1 MARWGILSK
10 CSGYNT
16 TLLRGEIVLC
26 RVDLHSIYTE
36 RREYSK
42 MRFVLVSTHVDQTTG
57 YSKVVSNL
65 LAQAATL
72 TPKVKTFHFGFQRHP
87 ERKSMRKVPEGVVAY
102 DAAAAEDPKEEGFG
116 FNKIHE
122 YIEMVGPDVVMI
134 YNDPMI
140 IARFI
145 QAMKYKK
152 GETPYKLWLYVD
164 QVYKGIAQPL
174 MDELN
179 KAADKVYCFTDSWA
193 KTFTEYGGSLE
204 PGIIEH
210 AIDST
215 IFSRLPTASR
225 IALRKNVGLPTDS
238 IVFLNANRNSQR
250 KRQDLTIMGFVEL
263 LRRHPD
269 KPLWLLMVTA
279 IDPQKGAYYDIQR
292 IFHAELLRA
301 KLDPAVYGKRMA
313 LVDTAPP
320 NTLNDD
326 GINQI
331 YNMSDIGVNTS
342 DGEGFGLCQLEHLYT
357 GAPQIVTD
365 IGSYRS
371 FLPSTVATYIRPGP
385 LVYQAAGMPLGLS
398 APSFNPDDVAD
409 AMEVTLS
416 KYVTMRTAIE
426 DVKFKTWKEVCS
438 SWIANLTQASI

>member
-1 MARWGILSK
+1 
-10 CSGYNT
+10 
-16 TLLRGEIVLC
+16 
-26 RVDLHSIYTE
+26 
-36 RREYSK
+36 

-72 TPKVKTFHFGFQRHP
+72 APKVKTFHFGFQRHP
-87 ERKSMRKVPEGVVAY
+87 ERKNIRKVPDGIVAY
-102 DAAAAEDPKEEGFG
+102 DAAANEDPKEEGFG

-122 YIEMVGPDVVMI
+122 YLEMVSPDVVMI

-145 QAMKYKK
+145 QSMKYKK

-164 QVYKGIAQPL
+164 QVYTGIAQPL

-179 KAADKVYCFTDSWA
+179 KAAEKVFCFTDLWA
-193 KTFTEYGGSLE
+193 KEFTNYGGPTPLVM
-204 PGIIEH
+204 EH
-210 AIDST
+210 AVDST
-215 IFSRLPTASR
+215 IFSNLPLAARS
-225 IALRKNVGLPTDS
+225 ALRKNVGLPTEA

-263 LRRHPD
+263 LKRHQD

-279 IDPQKGAYYDIQR
+279 VDPQKGAHYDIQR
-292 IFHAELLRA
+292 IFNDQLQRA
-301 KLDPAVYGKRMA
+301 GLDPNVFSKRLA
-313 LVDTAPP
+313 IVDTAPP
-320 NTLNDD
+320 NVLSDE

-331 YNMSDIGVNTS
+331 YNMCDVGINTS

-365 IGSYRS
+365 VGSYRS
-371 FLPSTVATYIRPGP
+371 FLPTSVTQYIPQGP
-385 LVYQAAGMPLGLS
+385 LVYQAAGMPLGLC
-398 APSFNPDDVAD
+398 APSFDPVHVAD
-409 AMEVTLS
+409 AMDAVLE
-416 KYVTMRTAIE
+416 KYIDMAKKAAEI
-426 DVKFKTWKEVCS
+426 KFKTWTDVCA
-438 SWIANLTQASI
+438 SWLSELRAAS

>member
-1 MARWGILSK
+1 
-10 CSGYNT
+10 
-16 TLLRGEIVLC
+16 
-26 RVDLHSIYTE
+26 
-36 RREYSK
+36 

-65 LAQAATL
+65 LAQVATL

-87 ERKSMRKVPEGVVAY
+87 ERKSMRKVPDGIVAY

-193 KTFTEYGGSLE
+193 KTFTEYGSSLE

-215 IFSRLPTASR
+215 VFSRLPAASR
-225 IALRKNVGLPTDS
+225 ITLRKNVGLPTDA

-250 KRQDLTIMGFVEL
+250 KRQDLTIQGFVEL

-269 KPLWLLMVTA
+269 KPLWLLMVTG
-279 IDPQKGAYYDIQR
+279 IDPQKGAHYDIQR

-301 KLDPAVYGKRMA
+301 NLDPVAYGKRMA
-313 LVDTAPP
+313 LIDTAAP
-320 NTLNDD
+320 NTLTDE

-331 YNMSDIGVNTS
+331 YNMTDIGINTS

-365 IGSYRS
+365 VGSYRT
-371 FLPSTVATYIRPGP
+371 FLPSTVATYVRPGP
-385 LVYQAAGMPLGLS
+385 LVYSAAGMSLGLS
-398 APSFNPDDVAD
+398 APSFNPDDVTD
-409 AMEVTLS
+409 AMETTLS
-416 KYVTMRTAIE
+416 KYTTMRAAIE
-426 DVKFKTWKEVCS
+426 DVKFKTWSEVCS
-438 SWIANLTQASI
+438 SWLDDLRAAATPTST

>member
-1 MARWGILSK
+1 
-10 CSGYNT
+10 
-16 TLLRGEIVLC
+16 
-26 RVDLHSIYTE
+26 
-36 RREYSK
+36 

-65 LAQAATL
+65 LTQVATL
-72 TPKVKTFHFGFQRHP
+72 APKVKTFHFGFQRHP
-87 ERKSMRKVPEGVVAY
+87 EKKNIRKVPDGIVAY
-102 DAAAAEDPKEEGFG
+102 DAAANEDPKEEGFG

-122 YIEMVGPDVVMI
+122 YLEMVGPDVVMI

-145 QAMKYKK
+145 QAMKYTK

-164 QVYKGIAQPL
+164 QVYTGIAQPL

-193 KTFTEYGGSLE
+193 KVYTEYGADTPL
-204 PGIIEH
+204 PKVIEH
-210 AIDST
+210 AVDST
-215 IFSRLPTASR
+215 VFSNLPLAQR
-225 IALRKNVGLPTDS
+225 AALRKNVGLPTEA

-279 IDPQKGAYYDIQR
+279 IDPQKGAHYDVQR
-292 IFHAELLRA
+292 IFGDQLQRA
-301 KLDPAVYGKRMA
+301 GLDPNLYGKRMA
-313 LVDTAPP
+313 LIDTAPP
-320 NTLNDD
+320 NMLSDD
-326 GINQI
+326 AVNQI
-331 YNMSDIGVNTS
+331 YNMCDIGINTS

-365 IGSYRS
+365 VGSYRS
-371 FLPSTVATYIRPGP
+371 FLPTTVATYVRPGP
-385 LVYQAAGMPLGLS
+385 LIYQAGGMPLGLS
-398 APSFNPDDVAD
+398 APTFNPDDVAA
-409 AMEVTLS
+409 AMETTIE
-416 KYVTMRTAIE
+416 KYITMRAAIGGI
-426 DVKFKTWKEVCS
+426 KFKTWTDVCA
-438 SWIANLTQASI
+438 SWLDDLRAAS

>member
-1 MARWGILSK
+1 
-10 CSGYNT
+10 
-16 TLLRGEIVLC
+16 
-26 RVDLHSIYTE
+26 
-36 RREYSK
+36 

-72 TPKVKTFHFGFQRHP
+72 APKVKTFHFGFQRHP
-87 ERKSMRKVPEGVVAY
+87 ERKNIRKVPEGIVAY
-102 DAAAAEDPKEEGFG
+102 DAAANEDPKEEGFG

-145 QAMKYKK
+145 QAMKFKK

-164 QVYKGIAQPL
+164 QVYNGIAPPL
-174 MDELN
+174 MKEITT
-179 KAADKVYCFTDSWA
+179 AADRVFCFTDSWA
-193 KTFTEYGGSLE
+193 KAFTEYGPDIE
-204 PGIIEH
+204 MPQVMEH
-210 AIDST
+210 AVDST
-215 IFSRLPTASR
+215 IFSRLPMTTRA
-225 IALRKNVGLPTDS
+225 ALRKNVGLPPDA

-279 IDPQKGAYYDIQR
+279 VDPQKGAHYDIQR
-292 IFHAELLRA
+292 IFHDQLGRA
-301 KLDPAVYGKRMA
+301 GLDPNVYAKRMA
-313 LVDTAPP
+313 IVDTAPP
-320 NTLNDD
+320 NTLSDE

-331 YNMSDIGVNTS
+331 YNMSDVGINTS

-365 IGSYRS
+365 VGAYRS
-371 FLPSTVATYIRPGP
+371 FLPTSVTQYVRPGP
-385 LVYQAAGMPLGLS
+385 LVYQAAAMPLGLY
-398 APSFNPDDVAD
+398 APSFDPAHVAD
-409 AMEVTLS
+409 AMDAVLDN
-416 KYVTMRTAIE
+416 YVTMSKKASEMT
-426 DVKFKTWKEVCS
+426 FKTWTDVCA
-438 SWIANLTQASI
+438 SWLNDLTTAST

>member
-1 MARWGILSK
+1 
-10 CSGYNT
+10 
-16 TLLRGEIVLC
+16 
-26 RVDLHSIYTE
+26 
-36 RREYSK
+36 

-72 TPKVKTFHFGFQRHP
+72 APKVKTFHFGFQRHP
-87 ERKSMRKVPEGVVAY
+87 ERKNIRKVPEGIVAY
-102 DAAAAEDPKEEGFG
+102 DAAANEDPKEEGFG

-122 YIEMVGPDVVMI
+122 YLEMVNPDVVMI

-164 QVYKGIAQPL
+164 QVYQGIAPPL
-174 MDELN
+174 MEELN

-193 KTFTEYGGSLE
+193 KTYAEYGSDTAL
-204 PGIIEH
+204 PCVMEH
-210 AIDST
+210 AVDST
-215 IFSRLPTASR
+215 VFSSLPLSQR
-225 IALRKNVGLPTDS
+225 SALRKNVGLPPEA

-250 KRQDLTIMGFVEL
+250 KRQDLTIMGFVEM

-279 IDPQKGAYYDIQR
+279 VDPQKGAHYDIQR
-292 IFHAELLRA
+292 IFHDQLIRA
-301 KLDPAVYGKRMA
+301 GLDPNVYGKQMA
-313 LVDTAPP
+313 IVDTAPP
-320 NTLNDD
+320 NVLSDE

-331 YNMSDIGVNTS
+331 YNMCDVGINTS

-357 GAPQIVTD
+357 GAPQVVTD
-365 IGSYRS
+365 VGSYRS
-371 FLPSTVATYIRPGP
+371 FLPTTVATYVRKGP
-385 LVYQAAGMPLGLS
+385 LAYQSAGMPLGLT
-398 APSFNPDDVAD
+398 APIFDPKDVAD
-409 AMEVTLS
+409 AMDTTLDN
-416 KYVTMRTAIE
+416 YVTMRAKIA
-426 DVKFKTWKEVCS
+426 DIKFKTWSDVCA
-438 SWIANLTQASI
+438 SWLADLTKQANI

>member
-1 MARWGILSK
+1 
-10 CSGYNT
+10 
-16 TLLRGEIVLC
+16 
-26 RVDLHSIYTE
+26 
-36 RREYSK
+36 

-72 TPKVKTFHFGFQRHP
+72 APKVKTFHFGFQRHP
-87 ERKSMRKVPEGVVAY
+87 ERKNIRKVPEGIVAY
-102 DAAAAEDPKEEGFG
+102 DAAANEDPKEEGFG

-122 YIEMVGPDVVMI
+122 YIDMVGPDVVMI

-145 QAMKYKK
+145 QAMKFKK

-164 QVYKGIAQPL
+164 QVYNGIAPPL
-174 MDELN
+174 MKEITT
-179 KAADKVYCFTDSWA
+179 AADRVFCFTDSWA
-193 KTFTEYGGSLE
+193 KAFTEYAADIE
-204 PGIIEH
+204 MPQVMEH
-210 AIDST
+210 AVDST
-215 IFSRLPTASR
+215 IFSRLPMTTRA
-225 IALRKNVGLPTDS
+225 ALRKNVGLPTDA

-279 IDPQKGAYYDIQR
+279 VDPQKGAHYDIQR
-292 IFHAELLRA
+292 IFHDQLGRA
-301 KLDPAVYGKRMA
+301 GLDPNVYAKRMA
-313 LVDTAPP
+313 IVDTAPP
-320 NTLNDD
+320 NTLSDE

-331 YNMSDIGVNTS
+331 YNMSDVGINTS

-365 IGSYRS
+365 VGAYRS
-371 FLPSTVATYIRPGP
+371 FLPTSVTQYVRPGP
-385 LVYQAAGMPLGLS
+385 LVYQAAAMPLGLY
-398 APSFNPDDVAD
+398 APSFDPAHVAD
-409 AMEVTLS
+409 AMDAVLDN
-416 KYVTMRTAIE
+416 YVTMAKKASEMI
-426 DVKFKTWKEVCS
+426 FKTWTDVCA
-438 SWIANLTQASI
+438 SWLNDLTTANI